1 VGNPITNSDLNRRK
15 QSATPRGVGV
25 LAGFFAARARNAEL
39 WDVEGRRYIDFG
51 SGIAVLNVGH
61 CHPRVTAAVR
71 AQLECFTHTAYQVVP
86 YESFVRLAER
96 LCAMVPGPGAK
107 KATFFSTGAEAVEN
121 AVKIARAATGRSGVI
136 AFSGAFHGRTH
147 MGMALTGKV
156 TPYKNQFG
164 PFPAEIYHAPFPTP
178 LHGVEVADSLKALD
192 TLFKC
197 DIEPRRV
204 AAIIFEPVQGEGGFY
219 VAPPQWVKAL
229 RALCDQHGIL
239 LIADEIQTGFGRT
252 GRMFAMDWHDA
263 HADLFTVAK
272 SLAGGLPLSGV
283 VGRADLMDAPDPGG
297 LGGTYAGNPLAVAAA
312 HAVLD
317 VLKEENLLERS
328 IALGGRLRST
338 LESMKS
344 KVPQLKEVRGPGSMV
359 AAEFFTAD
367 GRSPDSAFAK
377 NVQELAMGRGLLLL
391 TCGTHGNVIRFLYPL
406 TIEDEVFAEAMGL
419 LEQSLVEAAASFGEA
434 ARA

>member
-1 VGNPITNSDLNRRK
+1 
-15 QSATPRGVGV
+15 VGV

-156 TPYKNQFG
+156 TPYKIQFG
-164 PFPAEIYHAPFPTP
+164 PFPAEIYHAPFPSP

-219 VAPPQWVKAL
+219 AAPPQWVKAL
-229 RALCDQHGIL
+229 RALCDQQGIL

-263 HADLFTVAK
+263 HADLLTVAK

-317 VLKEENLLERS
+317 R
-328 IALGGRLRST
+328 
-338 LESMKS
+338 
-344 KVPQLKEVRGPGSMV
+344 VPQLKEVRGPGSMV
-359 AAEFFTAD
+359 AAEFFSAD
-367 GRSPDSAFAK
+367 GQSPDSAFAK
-377 NVQELAMGRGLLLL
+377 KVQELAMGRGLLLL

-419 LEQSLVEAAASFGEA
+419 LQQALVEAAASVTEA
-434 ARA
+434 APT